1 MKLRAPREE
10 RLTSPIASG
19 RQGRPEREANGAGG
33 GGGAVLPPGCDTL
46 PKLLEDALARR
57 GERAAFRQ
65 KDLGIW
71 QSWTWREWRDD
82 VHAIA
87 AGLHGLGLGRGQ
99 TLAIIGDNRPL
110 LYGAI
115 CAAQCLGAIPVP
127 VYQDAVAD
135 EMAFVLAHGEAA
147 IAIAEDQEQ
156 VDKLIAIGD
165 RAPSLSR
172 IVYDDPRGLRDYD
185 HARLTALEA
194 VMAEGRAALARDPDL
209 VARAIAEGKG
219 SDIAVMLYTSGTTGQ
234 PKGVMLTYDNV
245 IATGANA
252 VAFDRLSVA
261 DEILAYL
268 PMAWVGDHI
277 FSYAEAL
284 IAGFCVACPE
294 SGATVMN
301 DLKEIG
307 PTFFFAPPR
316 IFENL
321 LTQVTIRM
329 EDASAPK
336 RRMYRFFMDHARRVG
351 IDILDG
357 KPVPAIDRLLYR
369 LGETLVYGPLKNV
382 LGLSRMRVGYTAGE
396 AIGPDLFAFYRS
408 LGLNLKQLYGMTEA
422 SVFICLQPDG
432 QIKVDTVGPAAP
444 DVQIRL
450 AETGEVLVK
459 SPGVFRLY
467 YKNEAATR
475 DAKTADGWL
484 RTGDAGLFDA
494 DGHLRIIDRA
504 KDVGRLVDG
513 TLFAPKYL
521 ENKLKFFAFVKEA
534 VAFGAERDFVA
545 AFVNID
551 LEAVGNWAERNN
563 ISYASYQELA
573 ARPEVYDLIAGCI
586 DKVNRDLAADA
597 ALAGSQ
603 IRRFLVLHKELDA
616 DDGELT
622 RTRKVRRGFIGDRY
636 APLVEAIYAGAKRGG
651 IATDVVFED
660 GRRGRIEADLEIR
673 DVTPTAR
680 REQAA

>member
-1 MKLRAPREE
+1 MSA
-10 RLTSPIASG
+10 A
-19 RQGRPEREANGAGG
+19 
-33 GGGAVLPPGCDTL
+33 DTF
-46 PKLLEDALARR
+46 PKLLDAAMARR
-57 GERAAFRQ
+57 AGRPAFRE
-65 KDLGIW
+65 KRLGIW
-71 QSWTWREWRDD
+71 QTWTWRAWRDD

-87 AGLHGLGLGRGQ
+87 AGLHGLGLRRGQ
-99 TLAIIGDNRPL
+99 TLAIVGDNRPL

-135 EMAFVLAHGEAA
+135 EMGFVLGHGEAR
-147 IAIAEDQEQ
+147 IAVAEDQEQ
-156 VDKLIAIGD
+156 VDKLLSIGA
-165 RAPSLSR
+165 RAPALER

-185 HARLTALEA
+185 HARLDSLEA
-194 VMAEGRAALARDPDL
+194 LMEAGRAALARDPGL
-209 VARAIAEGKG
+209 VAREVAQGAGG
-219 SDIAVMLYTSGTTGQ
+219 DIAVMLYTSGTTGQ

-245 IATGANA
+245 LTTCVNA
-252 VAFDRLSVA
+252 VAFDRLGEA

-268 PMAWVGDHI
+268 PMAWVGDHV
-277 FSYAEAL
+277 FSYGEAL
-284 IAGFCVACPE
+284 ISGFCVACPE

-336 RRMYRFFMDHARRVG
+336 RAMYRFFMDHARRVG

-357 KPVPAIDRLLYR
+357 RPVGAADRLLYR
-369 LGETLVYGPLKNV
+369 LGEWLVYAPLKNV
-382 LGLSRMRVGYTAGE
+382 LGLGRMRVGYTAGE

-444 DVQIRL
+444 GVEIRL
-450 AETGEVLVK
+450 AESGEVLVR
-459 SPGVFRLY
+459 SPGVFKLY
-467 YKNEAATR
+467 YKNEDATR

-484 RTGDAGLFDA
+484 RTGDAGIFDA

-504 KDVGRLVDG
+504 KDVGRLSG
-513 TLFAPKYL
+513 GALFAPKYI
-521 ENKLKFFAFVKEA
+521 ENKLKFFAYVKEA
-534 VAFGAERDFVA
+534 VAFGADRPFA
-545 AFVNID
+545 SAFVNID
-551 LEAVGNWAERNN
+551 LEAVGNWAERRG
-563 ISYASYQELA
+563 IAYASYQELA
-573 ARPEVYDLIAGCI
+573 ARPEVLDLVADCVAR
-586 DKVNRDLAADA
+586 VNADLAADP
-597 ALAGSQ
+597 ALAGSA
-603 IRRFLVLHKELDA
+603 IRRFIVLHKELDA

-622 RTRKVRRGFIGDRY
+622 RTRKVRRGFIAERY
-636 APLVEAIYAGAKRGG
+636 APLVEAIYAGDARGR
-651 IATDVVFED
+651 IATDVTFED
-660 GRRGRIEADLEIR
+660 GRKGRIEADLEVR
-673 DVTPTAR
+673 DMPQAGATAR
-680 REQAA
+680 REAAE

>member
-1 MKLRAPREE
+1 V
-10 RLTSPIASG
+10 TSPTVSG
-19 RQGRPEREANGAGG
+19 RPGRPEREANGAAGG
-33 GGGAVLPPGCDTL
+33 ASAVLPPGCDTL
-46 PKLLEDALARR
+46 PKLLEDALGRR
-57 GERAAFRQ
+57 GDRPAFRQ

-71 QSWTWREWRDD
+71 QNWTWREWRDD

-110 LYGAI
+110 LYGAM

-135 EMAFVLAHGEAA
+135 EMAFVLAHGEAT

-156 VDKLIAIGD
+156 VDKLIAIGE

-185 HARLTALEA
+185 HSRLTALET
-194 VMAEGRAALARDPDL
+194 VMANGRAALARDPGL
-209 VARAIAEGKG
+209 VAREIAQGRG

-234 PKGVMLTYDNV
+234 PKGVMLSYDNV
-245 IATGANA
+245 MATGANA
-252 VAFDRLSVA
+252 VAFDRLTA
-261 DEILAYL
+261 DDEILAYL

-277 FSYAEAL
+277 FSSAEAL

-450 AETGEVLVK
+450 AETGEVLVR

-475 DAKTADGWL
+475 EAKTADGWL

-504 KDVGRLVDG
+504 KDVGRLIDG

-521 ENKLKFFAFVKEA
+521 ENKLKFFSFVKEA

-551 LEAVGNWAERNN
+551 LEAVGNWAERNA

-573 ARPEVYDLIAGCI
+573 ARPEVYELIAGCI
-586 DKVNRDLAADA
+586 DKVNRDLAADP

-636 APLVEAIYAGAKRGG
+636 APLVEAVYAGAARGR

-660 GRRGRIEADLEIR
+660 GRKGRLEADLEIR
-673 DVTPTAR
+673 DVAPAAR

>member
-1 MKLRAPREE
+1 M
-10 RLTSPIASG
+10 TSATASG
-19 RQGRPEREANGAGG
+19 REARPEREATGAAGG
-33 GGGAVLPPGCDTL
+33 AAAVLPAGCDTL
-46 PKLLEDALARR
+46 PKVLDDAIARR
-57 GERAAFRQ
+57 GERPAFRE
-65 KDLGIW
+65 KTLGIW
-71 QSWTWREWRDD
+71 QSWTWKSWRDD

-87 AGLHGLGLGRGQ
+87 AGLHALGLRRGQ
-99 TLAIIGDNRPL
+99 TIAIIGDNRPL

-135 EMAFVLAHGEAA
+135 EMAYVLAHGEAT
-147 IAIAEDQEQ
+147 IAVAEDQEQ
-156 VDKLIAIGD
+156 VDKLIAIGA
-165 RAPSLSR
+165 RAPHLSR

-185 HARLTALEA
+185 PARLTALEA
-194 VMAEGRAALARDPDL
+194 LMADGRAALASDPAL
-209 VARAIAEGKG
+209 VAREIARGKG
-219 SDIAVMLYTSGTTGQ
+219 EDIAVMLYTSGTTGQ
-234 PKGVMLTYDNV
+234 PKGVMLSYDNV
-245 IATGANA
+245 MTTCANA
-252 VAFDRLSVA
+252 VAFDRLSPE

-277 FSYAEAL
+277 FSYGEAL

-336 RRMYRFFMDHARRVG
+336 RWMYRFFMDHARRVG

-357 KPVPAIDRLLYR
+357 KPVPATDRVLYR
-369 LGETLVYGPLKNV
+369 LGEMLVYGPLKNV

-459 SPGVFRLY
+459 SPGVFRVY

-504 KDVGRLVDG
+504 KDVGRLADG

-534 VAFGAERDFVA
+534 VAFGAERDFVS

-573 ARPEVYDLIAGCI
+573 ARPEVYELIAGCI

-622 RTRKVRRGFIGDRY
+622 RTRKVRRGFIGERY
-636 APLVEAIYAGAKRGG
+636 APLVEALYAGVARAR
-651 IATDVVFED
+651 IQTDVTFED
-660 GRRGRIEADLEIR
+660 GRKGRIEADLEIR
-673 DVTPTAR
+673 DVTPASR
-680 REQAA
+680 QGAAA

>member
-1 MKLRAPREE
+1 VSA
-10 RLTSPIASG
+10 A
-19 RQGRPEREANGAGG
+19 
-33 GGGAVLPPGCDTL
+33 DTF
-46 PKLLEDALARR
+46 PKLLDAAMARR
-57 GERAAFRQ
+57 AGRPAFRE
-65 KDLGIW
+65 KRLGIW
-71 QSWTWREWRDD
+71 QTWTWRAWRDD

-87 AGLHGLGLGRGQ
+87 AGLHGLGLRRGQ
-99 TLAIIGDNRPL
+99 TLAIVGDNRPL

-135 EMAFVLAHGEAA
+135 EMGFVLGHGEAR
-147 IAIAEDQEQ
+147 IAVAEDQEQ
-156 VDKLIAIGD
+156 VDKLLSIGA
-165 RAPSLSR
+165 RAPALER

-185 HARLTALEA
+185 HARLDSLEA
-194 VMAEGRAALARDPDL
+194 LMEAGRAALARDPGL
-209 VARAIAEGKG
+209 VAREVAQGAGG
-219 SDIAVMLYTSGTTGQ
+219 DIAVMLYTSGTTGQ

-245 IATGANA
+245 LTTCVNA
-252 VAFDRLSVA
+252 VAFDRLGEA

-268 PMAWVGDHI
+268 PMAWVGDHV
-277 FSYAEAL
+277 FSYGEAL
-284 IAGFCVACPE
+284 ISGFCVACPE

-336 RRMYRFFMDHARRVG
+336 RAMYRFFMDHARRVG

-357 KPVPAIDRLLYR
+357 RPVGAADRLLYR
-369 LGETLVYGPLKNV
+369 LGEWLVYAPLKNV
-382 LGLSRMRVGYTAGE
+382 LGLGRMRVGYTAGE

-444 DVQIRL
+444 GVEIRL
-450 AETGEVLVK
+450 AESGEVLVR
-459 SPGVFRLY
+459 SPGVFKLY
-467 YKNEAATR
+467 YKNEDATR

-484 RTGDAGLFDA
+484 RTGDAGIFDA

-504 KDVGRLVDG
+504 KDVGRLSG
-513 TLFAPKYL
+513 GALFAPKYI
-521 ENKLKFFAFVKEA
+521 ENKLKFFAYVKEA
-534 VAFGAERDFVA
+534 VAFGADRPFA
-545 AFVNID
+545 SAFVNID
-551 LEAVGNWAERNN
+551 LEAVGNWAERRG
-563 ISYASYQELA
+563 IAYASYQELA
-573 ARPEVYDLIAGCI
+573 ARPEVLDLVADCVAR
-586 DKVNRDLAADA
+586 VNADLAADP
-597 ALAGSQ
+597 ALAGSA
-603 IRRFLVLHKELDA
+603 IRRFIVLHKELDA

-622 RTRKVRRGFIGDRY
+622 RTRKVRRGFIAERY
-636 APLVEAIYAGAKRGG
+636 APLVEAIYAGEARGR
-651 IATDVVFED
+651 IATDVTFED
-660 GRRGRIEADLEIR
+660 GRKGRIEADLEVR
-673 DVTPTAR
+673 DMPQAGATAR
-680 REQAA
+680 REAAE

>member
-1 MKLRAPREE
+1 VTTGTATAGDTPQTRSARE
-10 RLTSPIASG
+10 SA
-19 RQGRPEREANGAGG
+19 GATGG
-33 GGGAVLPPGCDTL
+33 GHALLPPGCDTL
-46 PKLLEDALARR
+46 PKLLEDAIARR
-57 GERAAFRQ
+57 GDRPAFRE
-65 KDLGIW
+65 KHLGIW
-71 QSWTWREWRDD
+71 QSWTWKSWRDD

-87 AGLHGLGLGRGQ
+87 AGLHGLGLARGQ
-99 TLAIIGDNRPL
+99 TLAIVGDNRPL

-156 VDKLIAIGD
+156 VDKLFAIGT
-165 RAPSLSR
+165 RAPHLAR
-172 IVYDDPRGLRDYD
+172 IVYDDSRGLRDYD
-185 HARLTALEA
+185 HARLASLES
-194 VMAEGRAALARDPDL
+194 VMEAGRAALARDPGL
-209 VARAIAEGKG
+209 VIREIARGTG
-219 SDIAVMLYTSGTTGQ
+219 TDIAVMLYTSGTTGQ
-234 PKGVMLTYDNV
+234 PKGVMLDYDNV
-245 IATGANA
+245 VTTCANA
-252 VAFDRLSVA
+252 VAFDRLSTD

-277 FSYAEAL
+277 FSYGEAL

-336 RRMYRFFMDHARRVG
+336 RWMFRYFMEHARRVG

-357 KPVPAIDRLLYR
+357 KPVAATDRLLYR
-369 LGETLVYGPLKNV
+369 LGEALVYGPLKNV

-432 QIKVDTVGPAAP
+432 KIKVDSVGPAAP

-459 SPGVFRLY
+459 SPGVFRHY
-467 YKNEAATR
+467 YKNDAATR

-504 KDVGRLVDG
+504 KDVGRLADG
-513 TLFAPKYL
+513 TLFAPKYI
-521 ENKLKFFAFVKEA
+521 ENKLKFFSFIKEA
-534 VAFGAERDFVA
+534 VAFGAERDAVA

-551 LEAVGNWAERNN
+551 LEATGNWAERNN
-563 ISYASYQELA
+563 IAYASYQELA

-586 DKVNRDLAADA
+586 DKVNRDLASDP

-622 RTRKVRRGFIGDRY
+622 RTRKVRRGFIGERY
-636 APLVEAIYAGAKRGG
+636 APLVEALYAGAPRGR
-651 IATDVVFED
+651 IATDVTYED
-660 GRRGRIEADLEIR
+660 GRKGRIEADLEIR
-673 DVTPTAR
+673 DIAPALVAAAR
-680 REQAA
+680 GAAA

>member
-1 MKLRAPREE
+1 MSA
-10 RLTSPIASG
+10 A
-19 RQGRPEREANGAGG
+19 
-33 GGGAVLPPGCDTL
+33 DTF
-46 PKLLEDALARR
+46 PKLLDAAMARR
-57 GERAAFRQ
+57 AGRPAFRE
-65 KDLGIW
+65 KRLGIW
-71 QSWTWREWRDD
+71 QTWTWRAWRDD

-87 AGLHGLGLGRGQ
+87 AGLHGLGLRRGQ
-99 TLAIIGDNRPL
+99 TLAIVGDNRPL

-135 EMAFVLAHGEAA
+135 EMGFVLGHGEAR
-147 IAIAEDQEQ
+147 IAVAEDQEQ
-156 VDKLIAIGD
+156 VDKLLSIGA
-165 RAPSLSR
+165 RAPALER

-185 HARLTALEA
+185 HARLDSLEA
-194 VMAEGRAALARDPDL
+194 LMEAGRAALARDPGL
-209 VARAIAEGKG
+209 VAREVAQGAGG
-219 SDIAVMLYTSGTTGQ
+219 DIAVMLYTSGTTGQ

-245 IATGANA
+245 LTTCVNA
-252 VAFDRLSVA
+252 VAFDRLGEA

-268 PMAWVGDHI
+268 PMAWVGDHV
-277 FSYAEAL
+277 FSYGEAL
-284 IAGFCVACPE
+284 ISGFCVACPE

-336 RRMYRFFMDHARRVG
+336 RAMYRFFMDHARRVG

-357 KPVPAIDRLLYR
+357 RPVGAADRLLYR
-369 LGETLVYGPLKNV
+369 LGEWLVYAPLKNV
-382 LGLSRMRVGYTAGE
+382 LGLGRMRVGYTAGE

-444 DVQIRL
+444 GVEIRL
-450 AETGEVLVK
+450 AESGEVLVR
-459 SPGVFRLY
+459 SPGVFKLY
-467 YKNEAATR
+467 YKNEDATR

-484 RTGDAGLFDA
+484 RTGDAGIFDS

-504 KDVGRLVDG
+504 KDVGRLSG
-513 TLFAPKYL
+513 GALFAPKYI
-521 ENKLKFFAFVKEA
+521 ENKLKFFAYVKEA
-534 VAFGAERDFVA
+534 VAFGADRPFA
-545 AFVNID
+545 SAFVNID
-551 LEAVGNWAERNN
+551 LEAVGNWAERRG
-563 ISYASYQELA
+563 IAYASYQELA
-573 ARPEVYDLIAGCI
+573 ARPEVLDLVADCVAR
-586 DKVNRDLAADA
+586 VNADLAADP
-597 ALAGSQ
+597 ALAGSA
-603 IRRFLVLHKELDA
+603 IRRFIVLHKELDA

-622 RTRKVRRGFIGDRY
+622 RTRKVRRGFIAERY
-636 APLVEAIYAGAKRGG
+636 APLVEAIYAGDARGR
-651 IATDVVFED
+651 IATDVTFED
-660 GRRGRIEADLEIR
+660 GRKGRIEADLEVR
-673 DVTPTAR
+673 DMPQAGATAR
-680 REQAA
+680 REAAE

>member
-1 MKLRAPREE
+1 VA
-10 RLTSPIASG
+10 G
-19 RQGRPEREANGAGG
+19 GAG
-33 GGGAVLPPGCDTL
+33 AIVPPGCDTL
-46 PKLLEDALARR
+46 PKLLEDAIGRR
-57 GERAAFRQ
+57 GERAAFRE
-65 KDLGIW
+65 KHLGIW

-87 AGLHGLGLGRGQ
+87 AGLHGLGLRRGQ

-147 IAIAEDQEQ
+147 VAIAEDQEQ
-156 VDKLIAIGD
+156 VDKLIAIGE
-165 RAPSLSR
+165 RAPHLAR

-185 HARLTALEA
+185 HARLTALESL
-194 VMAEGRAALARDPDL
+194 MAEGRAALARDPEL
-209 VARAIAEGKG
+209 VAREIAQGKG
-219 SDIAVMLYTSGTTGQ
+219 DDIAVMLYTSGTTGQ
-234 PKGVMLTYDNV
+234 PKGVMLSYDNV

-252 VAFDRLSVA
+252 VAFDRLSVD

-336 RRMYRFFMDHARRVG
+336 RWMYRFFMDHARRVG

-357 KPVPAIDRLLYR
+357 RQVPTIDRLLYR

-444 DVQIRL
+444 GVEIRL

-504 KDVGRLVDG
+504 KDVGRLIDG

-521 ENKLKFFAFVKEA
+521 ENKLKFFPFVKEA

-551 LEAVGNWAERNN
+551 LEAVGNWAERNA

-573 ARPEVYDLIAGCI
+573 ARPEVYALIAGCI
-586 DKVNRDLAADA
+586 DTVNRDLAADP

-636 APLVEAIYAGAKRGG
+636 APLVEAIYAGAARGS

-660 GRRGRIEADLEIR
+660 GRKGRIEADLEIR
-673 DVTPTAR
+673 DVTPAAR
-680 REQAA
+680 REKAA

>member
-1 MKLRAPREE
+1 MSA
-10 RLTSPIASG
+10 A
-19 RQGRPEREANGAGG
+19 
-33 GGGAVLPPGCDTL
+33 DTF
-46 PKLLEDALARR
+46 PKLLDAAMAT
-57 GERAAFRQ
+57 RADRPAFRE
-65 KDLGIW
+65 KSLGIW
-71 QSWTWREWRDD
+71 QTWTWRAWRDD

-87 AGLHGLGLGRGQ
+87 AGLHGLGLRRGQ
-99 TLAIIGDNRPL
+99 TLAIVGDNRPL

-135 EMAFVLAHGEAA
+135 EMGFVLGHGEAR
-147 IAIAEDQEQ
+147 IAVAEDQEQ
-156 VDKLIAIGD
+156 VDKLLSIGA
-165 RAPSLSR
+165 RAPALER

-185 HARLTALEA
+185 HARLDSLEA
-194 VMAEGRAALARDPDL
+194 LMEAGRAALARDPGL
-209 VARAIAEGKG
+209 VAREVAQGAGG
-219 SDIAVMLYTSGTTGQ
+219 DIAVMLYTSGTTGQ

-245 IATGANA
+245 LTTCVNA
-252 VAFDRLSVA
+252 VAFDRLGEA

-268 PMAWVGDHI
+268 PMAWVGDHV
-277 FSYAEAL
+277 FSYGEAL
-284 IAGFCVACPE
+284 ISGFCVACPE

-336 RRMYRFFMDHARRVG
+336 RAMYRFFMDHARRVG

-357 KPVPAIDRLLYR
+357 RPVGAADRLLYR
-369 LGETLVYGPLKNV
+369 LGEWLVYAPLKNV
-382 LGLSRMRVGYTAGE
+382 LGLGRMRVGYTAGE

-444 DVQIRL
+444 GVEIRL
-450 AETGEVLVK
+450 AESGEVLVR
-459 SPGVFRLY
+459 SPGVFKLY
-467 YKNEAATR
+467 YKNEDATR

-484 RTGDAGLFDA
+484 RTGDAGIFDS

-504 KDVGRLVDG
+504 KDVGRLSG
-513 TLFAPKYL
+513 GALFAPKYI
-521 ENKLKFFAFVKEA
+521 ENKLKFFAYVKEA
-534 VAFGAERDFVA
+534 VAFGADRPFA
-545 AFVNID
+545 SAFVNID
-551 LEAVGNWAERNN
+551 LEAVGNWAERRG
-563 ISYASYQELA
+563 IAYASYQELA
-573 ARPEVYDLIAGCI
+573 ARPEVLDLVADCVAR
-586 DKVNRDLAADA
+586 VNADLAADP
-597 ALAGSQ
+597 ALAGSA
-603 IRRFLVLHKELDA
+603 IRRFIVLHKELDA

-622 RTRKVRRGFIGDRY
+622 RTRKVRRGFIAERY
-636 APLVEAIYAGAKRGG
+636 APLVEAVYAGEARGR
-651 IATDVVFED
+651 IATDVTFED
-660 GRRGRIEADLEIR
+660 GRKGRIEADLEVR
-673 DVTPTAR
+673 DMPQAGATAR
-680 REQAA
+680 REAAE

>member
-1 MKLRAPREE
+1 MSA
-10 RLTSPIASG
+10 A
-19 RQGRPEREANGAGG
+19 
-33 GGGAVLPPGCDTL
+33 DTF
-46 PKLLEDALARR
+46 PKLLDAAMARR
-57 GERAAFRQ
+57 AGRPAFRE
-65 KDLGIW
+65 KRLGIW
-71 QSWTWREWRDD
+71 QTWTWRAWRDD

-87 AGLHGLGLGRGQ
+87 AGLHGLGLRRGQ
-99 TLAIIGDNRPL
+99 TLAIVGDNRPL

-135 EMAFVLAHGEAA
+135 EMGFVLGHGEAR
-147 IAIAEDQEQ
+147 IAVAEDQEQ
-156 VDKLIAIGD
+156 VDKLLSIGA
-165 RAPSLSR
+165 RAPALER

-185 HARLTALEA
+185 HARLDSLEA
-194 VMAEGRAALARDPDL
+194 LMEAGRAALARDPGL
-209 VARAIAEGKG
+209 VAREVAQGAGG
-219 SDIAVMLYTSGTTGQ
+219 DIAVMLYTSGTTGQ

-245 IATGANA
+245 LTTCVNA
-252 VAFDRLSVA
+252 VAFDRLGEA

-268 PMAWVGDHI
+268 PMAWVGDHV
-277 FSYAEAL
+277 FSYGEAL
-284 IAGFCVACPE
+284 ISGFCVACPE

-336 RRMYRFFMDHARRVG
+336 RAMYRFFMDHARRVG

-357 KPVPAIDRLLYR
+357 RPVGAADRLLYR
-369 LGETLVYGPLKNV
+369 LGEWLVYAPLKNV
-382 LGLSRMRVGYTAGE
+382 LGLGRMRVGYTAGE

-444 DVQIRL
+444 GVEIRL
-450 AETGEVLVK
+450 AESGEVLVR
-459 SPGVFRLY
+459 SPGVFKLY
-467 YKNEAATR
+467 YKNEDATR

-484 RTGDAGLFDA
+484 RTGDAGIFDA

-504 KDVGRLVDG
+504 KDVGRLSG
-513 TLFAPKYL
+513 GALFAPKYI
-521 ENKLKFFAFVKEA
+521 ENKLKFFAYVKEA
-534 VAFGAERDFVA
+534 VAFGADRPFA
-545 AFVNID
+545 SAFVNID
-551 LEAVGNWAERNN
+551 LEAVGNWAERRG
-563 ISYASYQELA
+563 IAYASYQELA
-573 ARPEVYDLIAGCI
+573 ARPEVLDLVADCVAR
-586 DKVNRDLAADA
+586 VNADLAADP
-597 ALAGSQ
+597 ALAGSA
-603 IRRFLVLHKELDA
+603 IRRFIVLHKELDA

-622 RTRKVRRGFIGDRY
+622 RTRKVRRGFIAERY
-636 APLVEAIYAGAKRGG
+636 APLVEAIYAGEARGR
-651 IATDVVFED
+651 IATDVTFED
-660 GRRGRIEADLEIR
+660 GRKGRIEADLEVR
-673 DVTPTAR
+673 DMPQAGATAR
-680 REQAA
+680 REAAE

>member
-1 MKLRAPREE
+1 VTDGSSSTGDGPRGSSARE
-10 RLTSPIASG
+10 RDGVAG
-19 RQGRPEREANGAGG
+19 GAG
-33 GGGAVLPPGCDTL
+33 AIVPPGCDTL
-46 PKLLEDALARR
+46 PKLLEDAIARR
-57 GERAAFRQ
+57 GERAAFRE
-65 KDLGIW
+65 KHLGIW

-87 AGLHGLGLGRGQ
+87 AGLHGLGLRRGQ

-147 IAIAEDQEQ
+147 VAIAEDQEQ
-156 VDKLIAIGD
+156 VDKLIAIGE
-165 RAPSLSR
+165 RAPHLAR

-185 HARLTALEA
+185 HARLTALESL
-194 VMAEGRAALARDPDL
+194 MAEGRAALARDPGL
-209 VARAIAEGKG
+209 VAREIAQGKG
-219 SDIAVMLYTSGTTGQ
+219 DDIAVMLYTSGTTGQ
-234 PKGVMLTYDNV
+234 PKGVMLSYDNV

-252 VAFDRLSVA
+252 VAFDRLSVE

-336 RRMYRFFMDHARRVG
+336 RWMYRFFMDHARRVG

-357 KPVPAIDRLLYR
+357 RQVPTIDRLLYR

-521 ENKLKFFAFVKEA
+521 ENKLKFFSFVKEA

-551 LEAVGNWAERNN
+551 LEAVGNWAERNA

-573 ARPEVYDLIAGCI
+573 ARPEVYALIAGCI
-586 DKVNRDLAADA
+586 DTVNRDLAADP

-636 APLVEAIYAGAKRGG
+636 APLVEAIYAGAARGS

-660 GRRGRIEADLEIR
+660 GRKGRIEADLEIR
-673 DVTPTAR
+673 DVTPAAR
-680 REQAA
+680 REKAA

>member
-1 MKLRAPREE
+1 VSA
-10 RLTSPIASG
+10 A
-19 RQGRPEREANGAGG
+19 
-33 GGGAVLPPGCDTL
+33 DTF
-46 PKLLEDALARR
+46 PKLLDAAMARR
-57 GERAAFRQ
+57 AGRPAFRE
-65 KDLGIW
+65 KRLGIW
-71 QSWTWREWRDD
+71 QTWTWRAWRDD

-87 AGLHGLGLGRGQ
+87 AGLHGLGLRRGQ
-99 TLAIIGDNRPL
+99 TLAIVGDNRPL

-135 EMAFVLAHGEAA
+135 EMGFVLGHGEAR
-147 IAIAEDQEQ
+147 IAVAEDQEQ
-156 VDKLIAIGD
+156 VDKLLSIGA
-165 RAPSLSR
+165 RAPALER

-185 HARLTALEA
+185 HARLDSLEA
-194 VMAEGRAALARDPDL
+194 LMEAGRAALARDPGL
-209 VARAIAEGKG
+209 VAREVAQGAGG
-219 SDIAVMLYTSGTTGQ
+219 DIAVMLYTSGTTGQ

-245 IATGANA
+245 LTTCVNA
-252 VAFDRLSVA
+252 VAFDRLGEA

-268 PMAWVGDHI
+268 PMAWVGDHV
-277 FSYAEAL
+277 FSYGEAL
-284 IAGFCVACPE
+284 ISGFCVACPE

-336 RRMYRFFMDHARRVG
+336 RAMYRFFMDHARRVG

-357 KPVPAIDRLLYR
+357 RPVGAADRLLYR
-369 LGETLVYGPLKNV
+369 LGEWLVYAPLKNV
-382 LGLSRMRVGYTAGE
+382 LGLGRMRVGYTAGE

-444 DVQIRL
+444 GVEIRL
-450 AETGEVLVK
+450 AESGEVLVR
-459 SPGVFRLY
+459 SPGVFKLY
-467 YKNEAATR
+467 YKNEDATR

-484 RTGDAGLFDA
+484 RTGDAGIFDS

-504 KDVGRLVDG
+504 KDVGRLSG
-513 TLFAPKYL
+513 GALFAPKYI
-521 ENKLKFFAFVKEA
+521 ENKLKFFAYVKEA
-534 VAFGAERDFVA
+534 VAFGADRPFA
-545 AFVNID
+545 SAFVNID
-551 LEAVGNWAERNN
+551 LEAVGNWAERRG
-563 ISYASYQELA
+563 IAYASYQELA
-573 ARPEVYDLIAGCI
+573 ARPEVLDLVADCVAR
-586 DKVNRDLAADA
+586 VNADLAADP
-597 ALAGSQ
+597 ALAGSA
-603 IRRFLVLHKELDA
+603 IRRFIVLHKELDA

-622 RTRKVRRGFIGDRY
+622 RTRKVRRGFIAERY
-636 APLVEAIYAGAKRGG
+636 APLVEAVYAGDARGR
-651 IATDVVFED
+651 IATDVTFED
-660 GRRGRIEADLEIR
+660 GRKGRIEADLEVR
-673 DVTPTAR
+673 DMPQAGATAR
-680 REQAA
+680 REAAE